1 MGLGNSFLLNL
12 AMLVTVAYLANVLY
26 KYWFTKTSRKIN
38 YILSVLLMI
47 FSGWICMM
55 FGFKLSDNV
64 IFDLRFVPLLIATA
78 VYSQPLTIMG
88 IGFGIGLARFTFGIT
103 EAAAVGFLN
112 LTILGIV
119 CAAINIWMRRSDY
132 RFVIKGL
139 ITILIVNAVN
149 TFNIAVFGVIPF
161 KQYMQE
167 IMPVVLPLSVG
178 LSIVFAMILRDFQLD
193 RRRSLELKYANEQ
206 LQSQTKEL
214 QKAKTALEERAKQ
227 LALASHHKS
236 EFLANMSHE
245 LRTPLNSIINL
256 AQMISENYPEEESA
270 SADYGRIIYRSGQEL
285 LQIINDILD
294 LSKVEAGRL
303 EIVQEEVNV
312 LELPQ
317 VLYLQFEQTARQK
330 GLTFEISPAADLPAT
345 ISSDPQRIGQILRNL
360 LSNAFKF
367 TDEGCVKLEI
377 YRVKPDGEQAG
388 KGEFIVFAV
397 KDTGIG
403 ISRDKHMVIFEAFHQ
418 ADGSISRKYGG
429 TGLGLPISKHL
440 ACLLGGRIEVES
452 EEGLGSSFMLYLPL
466 STQTPSQGSFSA
478 EDQTMFAGWDVSG

>member
-1 MGLGNSFLLNL
+1 MGLGNSFLMNL
-12 AMLVTVAYLANVLY
+12 GMLVTVAYLANVLY
-26 KYWFTKTSRKIN
+26 KYWFTKTSRKIK

-78 VYSQPLTIMG
+78 VYSQPLTLVV
-88 IGFGIGLARFTFGIT
+88 IGFGIGLARLTFGMS
-103 EAAAVGFLN
+103 EAALVGFLN

-119 CAAINIWMRRSDY
+119 CAALNIWMRRSDY
-132 RFVIKGL
+132 RFAIKGL
-139 ITILIVNAVN
+139 IAILIVNGVN
-149 TFNIAVFGVIPF
+149 TINIAVFGVIPF
-161 KQYMQE
+161 KQYMLE
-167 IMPVVLPLSVG
+167 IMPLVLPLSVG

-193 RRRSLELKYANEQ
+193 RRRALELKYVNEQ
-206 LQSQTKEL
+206 LQSQAKEL
-214 QKAKTALEERAKQ
+214 QEAKLTLEEKAEQ
-227 LALASHHKS
+227 LALASHYKS

-256 AQMISENYPEEESA
+256 AQMISENYPEKESP

-312 LELPQ
+312 QELPQ
-317 VLYLQFEQTARQK
+317 MLYLQFEQTARLK
-330 GLTFEISPAADLPAT
+330 GLTFEINTAPDLPAT
-345 ISSDPQRIGQILRNL
+345 IGSDPQRIGQILRNL

-367 TDEGCVKLEI
+367 TDEGYVKLEI
-377 YRVKPDGEQAG
+377 YKTKSKDRQAG
-388 KGEFIVFAV
+388 EYIAFAV

-403 ISRDKHMVIFEAFHQ
+403 ISPDKHAVIFEAFHQ
-418 ADGSISRKYGG
+418 GDGSISRKYGG
-429 TGLGLPISKHL
+429 TGLGLPISRHL
-440 ACLLGGRIEVES
+440 ACLLGGRLEVQS
-452 EEGLGSSFMLYLPL
+452 EEGRGSVFILYLPL
-466 STQTPSQGSFSA
+466 SLEAPLPGSSFPA
-478 EDQTMFAGWDVSG
+478 EDQAMFAGRNVSG

>member
-1 MGLGNSFLLNL
+1 MGLGNSFLINL
-12 AMLVTVAYLANVLY
+12 GMLITVAYLANVLY
-26 KYWFTKTSRKIN
+26 KYWFTRTSRTMN

-78 VYSQPLTIMG
+78 VYSQPLTIMI

-103 EAAAVGFLN
+103 EAALAGFLN
-112 LTILGIV
+112 LAILGIV
-119 CAAINIWMRRSDY
+119 CAGINIWMRRSQY

-139 ITILIVNAVN
+139 IAILIVNAVN
-149 TFNIAVFGVIPF
+149 TINIAVLGVIPF
-161 KQYMQE
+161 KQYMLE
-167 IMPVVLPLSVG
+167 IMPSVLPLSIG
-178 LSIVFAMILRDFQLD
+178 LSIVFALILRDFQLD
-193 RRRSLELKYANEQ
+193 RRRSLELKYANER
-206 LQSQTKEL
+206 LRTQTKEL
-214 QKAKTALEERAKQ
+214 QKAKHILEERAEQ

-256 AQMISENYPEEESA
+256 AQMISENDPEEASA

-303 EIVQEEVNV
+303 EVVQEAVNV

-317 VLYLQFEQTARQK
+317 MLYLQFEQTARQK
-330 GLTFEISPAADLPAT
+330 GLAFEINLAGDLPAT

-367 TDEGCVKLEI
+367 TDEGYVKLEV
-377 YRVKPDGEQAG
+377 YRSKTEGEQAG
-388 KGEFIVFAV
+388 ESIVFTV

-403 ISRDKHMVIFEAFHQ
+403 IPQDKHAVIFEAFQQ

-429 TGLGLPISKHL
+429 TGLGLPISRHL
-440 ACLLGGRIEVES
+440 ACLLGGRIEVQS
-452 EEGLGSSFMLYLPL
+452 AEGRGSTFMLYLPL
-466 STQTPSQGSFSA
+466 TSQEPLLQSSA
-478 EDQTMFAGWDVSG
+478 ASAQNQAIFAGRDISG

>member
-1 MGLGNSFLLNL
+1 MGLGNSFLMNL
-12 AMLVTVAYLANVLY
+12 GMLVTVAYLANVLY

-47 FSGWICMM
+47 FSSWICMM

-78 VYSQPLTIMG
+78 VYSQPLTIVL
-88 IGFGIGLARFTFGIT
+88 IGFGIGLVRFTFGIT
-103 EAAAVGFLN
+103 EAALVGFLN

-119 CAAINIWMRRSDY
+119 CAGINIWMRRSNH

-139 ITILIVNAVN
+139 IAILIVNAVN
-149 TFNIAVFGVIPF
+149 TINIAVFGVIPF
-161 KQYMQE
+161 KQYMLE
-167 IMPVVLPLSVG
+167 IMPFVLPLSIG

-206 LQSQTKEL
+206 LRSQTEEL
-214 QKAKTALEERAKQ
+214 QKAKLALEERAKQ
-227 LALASHHKS
+227 LALASHYKS

-303 EIVQEEVNV
+303 EVVQEKVNV

-317 VLYLQFEQTARQK
+317 MLYLQFEQTARQK
-330 GLTFEISPAADLPAT
+330 GLTFEISPDADLPAT

-367 TDEGCVKLEI
+367 TDEGYVKLGI
-377 YRVKPDGEQAG
+377 YRAEPDGQGA
-388 KGEFIVFAV
+388 GEFIVFAV

-403 ISRDKHMVIFEAFHQ
+403 IPRDKQAVIFEAFHQ
-418 ADGSISRKYGG
+418 ADGSISRNYGG
-429 TGLGLPISKHL
+429 TGLGLPISRHL
-440 ACLLGGRIEVES
+440 ACLLGGRIEVQS
-452 EEGLGSSFMLYLPL
+452 DEGRGSTFMLYLPISSQEPL
-466 STQTPSQGSFSA
+466 MHSSSISTEGRI
-478 EDQTMFAGWDVSG
+478 MFADRDVSS